1 MKFLKCVSFPF
12 FSTLFF
18 YVQDS
23 ANLVV
28 ERRDERPATMNAFEL
43 ISTSQGLNLGILF
56 EKQMVPFLVDFIFS
70 FSIDSGLFI
79 FLLKKLLFS
88 MNSLGIRLWTLK
100 FLCWSLSSTANK
112 MREKMF
118 LLFCSSIFLLS
129 ACLNECIHVLCHF
142 KFLVVE
148 FVLCCYRL
156 LYLVLSA

>member
-1 MKFLKCVSFPF
+1 M
-12 FSTLFF
+12 
-18 YVQDS
+18 QDS

-88 MNSLGIRLWTLK
+88 MNSLGIRL
-100 FLCWSLSSTANK
+100 
-112 MREKMF
+112 
-118 LLFCSSIFLLS
+118 
-129 ACLNECIHVLCHF
+129 
-142 KFLVVE
+142 
-148 FVLCCYRL
+148 
-156 LYLVLSA
+156 